1 MAALGSQSIASSFEQ
16 ILQVDRDGGGNSTT
30 HVSVKDG
37 DNGTTFGFTIASD
50 ALMMSSTNRLEFGDT
65 GTYIHQSADGVLDL
79 VSDTEIE
86 LNATTLDINAAVDI
100 SGATTTA
107 GDIKID
113 ADDKGLVL
121 GADQDATIFSDA
133 AGVINFVRG
142 TDVTPATDDA
152 EGWFKFLSGSG
163 GGTQMWIYGA
173 DGEGC
178 ELNMFA
184 DQGDDNDDK
193 YRLHLGT
200 TGDFSIDSYST
211 GSWVTQLK
219 LDGSATDVT
228 VSAGDLLFATAG
240 KGICLG
246 VTSNTDANTLDD
258 YEEGDSH
265 TVTITCGS
273 SGTITL
279 NGSNNT
285 LSYVKIGTL
294 CAVQG
299 RLVVSSVSSP
309 VGWFKFALPFVIAS
323 LTEDSDRTCGSIFMN
338 GNTTANTS
346 DFQLTT
352 GATGSTDC
360 YVYLGDATTPQS
372 DSSEQ
377 MQANTQF
384 DINITYRTA

>member
-1 MAALGSQSIASSFEQ
+1 MAALGSQSIASSYEQ
-16 ILQVDRDGGGNSTT
+16 LLHVDRDGGGNTT
-30 HVSVKDG
+30 NHVSVKDG
-37 DNGTTFGFTIASD
+37 DNGTTFALTLATDAVMITSD
-50 ALMMSSTNRLEFGDT
+50 NRLEFGDD
-65 GTYIHQSADGVLDL
+65 GTYIHQSANGVLDL
-79 VSDTEIE
+79 VSDTELE
-86 LNATTLDINAAVDI
+86 LNATTIDMNGAVDI
-100 SGATTTA
+100 SGDTTTA
-107 GDIKID
+107 GNLIID
-113 ADDKGLVL
+113 ADNKGLVL
-121 GADQDATIFSDA
+121 GDGQDATIYSDSS
-133 AGVINFVRG
+133 GQVVFVM
-142 TDVTPATDDA
+142 
-152 EGWFKFLSGSG
+152 GSG
-163 GGTQMWIYGA
+163 TGVGTNEGSIQFNITDSSDTTQNLYG
-173 DGEGC
+173 GEGASAI
-178 ELNMFA
+178 LRLTA
-184 DQGDDNDDK
+184 DQGDDDDDS
-193 YRLHLGT
+193 YRLVANASGNFLIE
-200 TGDFSIDSYST
+200 SAST